1 MSMAHRD
8 IAWNETMAN
17 IKREIAFCHAL
28 RNEGRCNMQW
38 LTRLEQ
44 MRAELRGRADV
55 EDLQAAI

>member
-1 MSMAHRD
+1 MSMVHRD
-8 IAWNETMAN
+8 IAWNETMSN

-28 RNEGRCNMQW
+28 RNEDRCNMQW